1 MFLTFE
7 DCLGF
12 CDLSEE
18 EVLAIAEHEH
28 IPAMA
33 ALEFG
38 NYLVCTGA
46 GEARVKAMIRD
57 HITAAAASGDRLRA
71 LALKSILRDYI
82 LKHPSCEARH
92 RAVLIGHERRDALV
106 EPRPA

>member
-1 MFLTFE
+1 MFLTFQ
-7 DCLGF
+7 DCLGL

-38 NYLVCTGA
+38 NYLVHSGG
-46 GEARVKAMIRD
+46 GEERVKAMIRD
-57 HITAAAASGDRLRA
+57 HIAAAAASGDRLRV

-82 LKHPSCEARH
+82 LKHPCCEARH
-92 RAVLIGHERRDALV
+92 RAVLIPHERREAIG
-106 EPRPA
+106 